1 MAKTKS
7 APIRETS
14 PDDLI
19 EQAFAK
25 RDEYEDLRRQ
35 AVDALLAKR
44 KDIEQNLASLGYKI
58 DTPGPTASAPRRAV
72 AAKPCKI
79 CGELGHD
86 ARKHRYDKGN
96 EGSIHS

>member
-7 APIRETS
+7 TPIRETS
-14 PDDLI
+14 PDELI

-44 KDIEQNLASLGYKI
+44 KDIEQNLASLGYKA
-58 DTPGPTASAPRRAV
+58 DTLSTASAPRRAM
-72 AAKPCKI
+72 AQRPCKI

-86 ARKHRYDKGN
+86 ARKHRYDKN
-96 EGSIHS
+96 AGSEAS